1 MRLPEIFLG
10 VVEQIRKH
18 GAVLHVVAIDEPVAA
33 SCKTIGREKGHAAL
47 RAAAIEGT
55 AQIMFRV
62 IGCKHDRVVNVGSLY
77 GNPPE
82 KVRVLR
88 FQSLIMGLLWV
99 LSICALRLLQGG
111 RKPIIRLVVPLE
123 PLVVPSSCKMR
134 P

>member
-1 MRLPEIFLG
+1 M
-10 VVEQIRKH
+10 
-18 GAVLHVVAIDEPVAA
+18 
-33 SCKTIGREKGHAAL
+33 EKYGKQCHSL
-47 RAAAIEGT
+47 C
-55 AQIMFRV
+55 V
-62 IGCKHDRVVNVGSLY
+62 IHY